1 MSVSRARLG
10 RLAAS
15 AACTAVAVGGLVAA
29 TALPAQAVEKSQC
42 VVYVDGIFPTTGDF
56 AYTARGSGVCSNA
69 KNVTGKF
76 LMRYKNVTGWHT
88 SYNSTK
94 SFGTVTD
101 GYDLGWHNV
110 SARGVSDIYAE
121 ATVCYTYSGIK
132 KCRSAS
138 KSLTGLQ

>member
-1 MSVSRARLG
+1 VKSERSDVG
-10 RLAAS
+10 RLAVK
-15 AACTAVAVGGLVAA
+15 AACTAIAVGGLVAA
-29 TALPAQAVEKSQC
+29 TTLPAEAVEKSQC
-42 VVYVDGIFPTTGDF
+42 VVYVDGIFATTGGF
-56 AYTARGSGVCSNA
+56 AFTARGSGVCSNA

-88 SYNSTK
+88 SYNVTK
-94 SFGTVTD
+94 KLYSVAD

-110 SARGVSDIYAE
+110 TASGTSDVYAE
-121 ATVCYTYSGIK
+121 ATVCYTYSGVK